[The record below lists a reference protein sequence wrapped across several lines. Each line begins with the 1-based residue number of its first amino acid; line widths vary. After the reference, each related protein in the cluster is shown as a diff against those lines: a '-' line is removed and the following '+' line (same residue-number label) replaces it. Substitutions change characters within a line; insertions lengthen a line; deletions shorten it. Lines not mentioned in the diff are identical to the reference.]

1 MGRVVVSEF
10 VSLDGVME
18 DPGGAEDFAHG
29 GWAFKFDRGPEGD
42 KFKLDEL
49 DNSQAL
55 LLGRTTYEGFA
66 AAWPER
72 EGDFADRMNGLRKY
86 VVSSTLTDP
95 TWANTTVLGGDA
107 TAAVEKLKEQVDG
120 DILVAGSNQLVHAL
134 LGADLVD
141 ELRLMVFPLVLGSG
155 KRLYAEQPNSAAFH
169 LAESAVIGDGVLTLV
184 YWPKAA

>member
-1 MGRVVVSEF
+1 MGRIVITEF
-10 VSLDGVME
+10 VSLDGVIE
-18 DPGGAEDFAHG
+18 APGGGEGFKYD
-29 GWAFKFDRGPEGD
+29 GWSFEIDRGDEGNAFKLE
-42 KFKLDEL
+42 ETMA
-49 DNSQAL
+49 SEAL

-72 EGDFADRMNGLRKY
+72 EGDFADRMNGLPKY

-95 TWANTTVLGGDA
+95 TWANTTVLDGDA
-107 TAAVEKLKEQVDG
+107 IAAVGKLKEQVDG